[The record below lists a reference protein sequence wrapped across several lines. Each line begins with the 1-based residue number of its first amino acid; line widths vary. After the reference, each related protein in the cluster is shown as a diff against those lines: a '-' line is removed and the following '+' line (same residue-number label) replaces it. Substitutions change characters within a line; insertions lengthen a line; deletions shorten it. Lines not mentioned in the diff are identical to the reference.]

1 MHDPS
6 VPLRTHSRPL
16 SPPMDH
22 AVPCCMRM
30 PCRAWVGEIL
40 KAGVDQHRT
49 LGLERPAEALV
60 KPAQRHRHACACH
73 MPPHTHNGRH
83 RPVGYEMARD
93 GSVASEGEGGNVPK
107 IAWTDVQRMAWRW
120 LGALIGHHPPS
131 TSPKRRLFVQSKFYL
146 CGHRAPKATKSRNAS
161 VPDLHQ

>member
-22 AVPCCMRM
+22 AVPCCMRV
-30 PCRAWVGEIL
+30 PWRAGRSRFLKVGVKRRPIL
-40 KAGVDQHRT
+40 DFMRT
-49 LGLERPAEALV
+49 TEAFGKPAETYDYT
-60 KPAQRHRHACACH
+60 CAYH

-131 TSPKRRLFVQSKFYL
+131 TSPKRRLFVQSKSYL